1 MEFVIF
7 GLTLLGVAL
16 FHRRAL
22 TVAFAETRFDD
33 LRASH

>member
-16 FHRRAL
+16 FIDAPWQWPSPDS
-22 TVAFAETRFDD
+22 F
-33 LRASH
+33 